1 MLRLATDADVHGDLI
16 RGVRRQSPEVDLVRV
31 VDALPLGTHDRAVL
45 EWAASEQRILITNDR
60 KTMIGFVRDRLEAG
74 LPMPGVIMASRN
86 QSIGSAIED
95 ILVIVH
101 VLTED
106 DVRDQVF
113 FLPISTTT

>member
-1 MLRLATDADVHGDLI
+1 MT
-16 RGVRRQSPEVDLVRV
+16 
-31 VDALPLGTHDRAVL
+31 
-45 EWAASEQRILITNDR
+45 
-60 KTMIGFVRDRLEAG
+60 
-74 LPMPGVIMASRN
+74 GVIMASRN